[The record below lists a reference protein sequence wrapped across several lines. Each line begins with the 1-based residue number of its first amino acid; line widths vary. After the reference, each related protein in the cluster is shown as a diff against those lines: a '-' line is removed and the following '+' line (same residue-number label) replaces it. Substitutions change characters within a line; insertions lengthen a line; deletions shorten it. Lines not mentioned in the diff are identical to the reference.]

1 MYDYI
6 IGIIYIMCIICI
18 IEIYI
23 LNTCWI
29 FSTCLPGFS
38 PRAGPGTAQRPEE
51 SLPQLSP
58 ASPKAAKD
66 L

>member
-1 MYDYI
+1 
-6 IGIIYIMCIICI
+6 MCIICI

-23 LNTCWI
+23 FNTCWI